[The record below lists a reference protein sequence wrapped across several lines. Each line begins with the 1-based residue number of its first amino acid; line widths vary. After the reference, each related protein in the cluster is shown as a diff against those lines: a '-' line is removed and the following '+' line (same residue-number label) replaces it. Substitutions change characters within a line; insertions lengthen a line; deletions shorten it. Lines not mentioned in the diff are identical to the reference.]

1 MCTEAVPGGAL
12 AGLVP
17 VDVTYIAATKDG
29 RVLTGLLVEQ
39 NAGGVT
45 LLAAKAEKL
54 TIAASNLDELRES
67 EASLMPE
74 NVLKKLTPQE
84 LRDLFA
90 FLQSA
95 APKTENSK

>member
-1 MCTEAVPGGAL
+1 MASGE
-12 AGLVP
+12 
-17 VDVTYIAATKDG
+17 I
-29 RVLTGLLVEQ
+29 
-39 NAGGVT
+39 

-67 EASLMPE
+67 DASLTPAM
-74 NVLKKLTPQE
+74 VLKKLTPQE

-95 APKTENSK
+95 VVAEKNKPFAEPSTNGSTSK